1 MAESRVRYSIGV
13 TAAAVIGGLWLPV
26 AQSHDVHYSGRAIGA
41 FGTINAA
48 SVTKSITLADVPM
61 SCSGTAREETVSSVS
76 NPSPIKLT
84 AKTVNGYAIGRD
96 NVSATKAGI
105 EEMHLETGDLKVDA
119 TGLTSHAEARC
130 DEATLK
136 ITTSGDADVGSLV
149 INGQGQQITGEPN
162 QVIEVPGIGSII
174 VNEQLSP
181 STREK
186 LVYALHVKVA
196 DPSFPANGDLYFAQS
211 RSKITCSNPK

>member
-1 MAESRVRYSIGV
+1 MAKSQVRYPVCV
-13 TAAAVIGGLWLPV
+13 TAAIFGGLSWFP
-26 AQSHDVHYSGRAIGA
+26 AAESHDVHYSGRAIGA

-76 NPSPIKLT
+76 NPAPIKLT
-84 AKTVNGYAIGRD
+84 ATTVNGYAIGRD

-105 EEMHLETGDLKVDA
+105 EQMHLETGDLKLDA

-136 ITTSGDADVGSLV
+136 ITTSGDADVGSLF
-149 INGQGQQITGEPN
+149 INGQGQQITGDPN
-162 QVIEVPGIGSII
+162 QAIEVPGVGTII
-174 VNEQLSP
+174 VNEQSNP